1 MTAVIAREHT
11 VLPPEQS
18 LDELY
23 DLLRSTTSES
33 VTLLHPDGQHV
44 LLPREVFDALSKVV
58 RAMAEGQAV
67 VVAPVNQRLTTQEGA
82 DLLAISRPTFV
93 RLLET
98 GEIPYERPR
107 RHRRV
112 RLVDVLDYR
121 SRRSTQRRAALD
133 RMVEIAE
140 EGGMYERTA
149 IPRTTR

>member
-1 MTAVIAREHT
+1 MTAVIEREHT

-18 LDELY
+18 LGELY
-23 DLLRSTTSES
+23 DLLTSPNSES
-33 VTLLHPDGQHV
+33 ATLLHPDGRHI
-44 LLPREVFDALSKVV
+44 LLPHEIFDALSKVV
-58 RAMAEGQAV
+58 RAMTEGQAV
-67 VVAPVNQRLTTQEGA
+67 VIAPVNQRLTTQEGA
-82 DLLAISRPTFV
+82 DLLGISRPTFA

-107 RHRRV
+107 RHRRI

-121 SRRSTQRRAALD
+121 SSRSTQRGAALD

-149 IPRTTR
+149 IRRTTR